1 MRSKLYDSPE
11 LNAFLKMSKYRRAE
25 VAVLLGTDYL
35 PNVKGVGKK
44 RAVQFVEKC
53 GSLQQVVRNM
63 KLNSKIAK

>member
-1 MRSKLYDSPE
+1 
-11 LNAFLKMSKYRRAE
+11 MSKYRRAE

-35 PNVKGVGKK
+35 PNVKGVGIK